1 MWWKQT
7 GRMEWRM
14 ERDIITTMANV
25 TGKKEWW
32 KSRHGELSRH
42 ARASE
47 LAAAATAAAMAGT
60 KSAFHCLFLGENS

>member
-1 MWWKQT
+1 MNVVEADWAD
-7 GRMEWRM
+7 GWRM

-47 LAAAATAAAMAGT
+47 LAAAATAMAEP
-60 KSAFHCLFLGENS
+60 KKCISPSVEFR